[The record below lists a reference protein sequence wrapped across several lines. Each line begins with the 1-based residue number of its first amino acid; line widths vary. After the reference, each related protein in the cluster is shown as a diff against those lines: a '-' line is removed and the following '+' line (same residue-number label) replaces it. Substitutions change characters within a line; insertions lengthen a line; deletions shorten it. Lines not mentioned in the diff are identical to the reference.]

1 MNDLLNRR
9 DSIGEIG
16 DINPFAP
23 EKNADTF
30 AGWYGKIISKYKSIM
45 PRAKFFLITMPCEY
59 DDSGD
64 TTTLKKEHQKLM
76 YDMTKVFD
84 DIYVIDLLKKA
95 PLYDEQFKKRHFM
108 HGHLTPAGYLITAE
122 LIANLANKIISEN
135 IEKFRDVAFIVTEL
149 YE

>member
-1 MNDLLNRR
+1 MHTAYNFSRGGMTAKEYMSGYADQNHFFNPSCAAQAYFIALGVNDLLNCR

-76 YDMTKVFD
+76 YDMTKFFD

-95 PLYDEQFKKRHFM
+95 P
-108 HGHLTPAGYLITAE
+108 P
-122 LIANLANKIISEN
+122 
-135 IEKFRDVAFIVTEL
+135 V
-149 YE
+149 